1 MFRLHPLGSRR
12 GIEIRE
18 FLLPREVEG
27 FFSCFSSLSLLVV
40 GGWEKEKAD
49 PMGSE
54 SDGVD
59 LVADCLMLV
68 VLLLQGLVL
77 SNNEHGHPHLHA
89 IWFML

>member
-1 MFRLHPLGSRR
+1 
-12 GIEIRE
+12 
-18 FLLPREVEG
+18 
-27 FFSCFSSLSLLVV
+27 
-40 GGWEKEKAD
+40 
-49 PMGSE
+49 MGSE

-89 IWFML
+89 IWFMLHLGGKSWMARQISTQSRLLLNGTTRMLEDTTRLLAQT